1 MIEISSIFE
10 NINILKEKNFFKDTI
25 LMLIFSLLLILN
37 IYLIKQKWI
46 RNFHQSATI
55 ISLPIITYYITLA
68 ISGNIALSLG
78 MVGALSIVRFRHPVR
93 SPLELTIFF
102 LQISIGIIT
111 TVNYKITI
119 FFGSTILSIINF
131 IFFTNIISKKIFKIK
146 LFETT
151 FSEINKKNYLEI
163 ETSEKIDSLDNN
175 KLLDNYSFSK
185 KNGINSNIYILSSD
199 DKNELDYLCKNISKN
214 HEKLILKIYKQN
226 YKNN

>member
-1 MIEISSIFE
+1 M
-10 NINILKEKNFFKDTI
+10 
-25 LMLIFSLLLILN
+25 
-37 IYLIKQKWI
+37 
-46 RNFHQSATI
+46 
-55 ISLPIITYYITLA
+55 
-68 ISGNIALSLG
+68 
-78 MVGALSIVRFRHPVR
+78 
-93 SPLELTIFF
+93 
-102 LQISIGIIT
+102 
-111 TVNYKITI
+111 
-119 FFGSTILSIINF
+119 
-131 IFFTNIISKKIFKIK
+131 
-146 LFETT
+146 FETT